1 MKDRAGIAGRFAP
14 LWVIVGLV
22 LLLYFYSTIPAI
34 KNNRKLLK
42 TRADQRESEKN
53 LRAEVQRIKN
63 MLKAL
68 DEDPITVENELRTQF
83 GGAKKEDEILLE
95 PGD

>member
-1 MKDRAGIAGRFAP
+1 MKNRAGVISRYTP
-14 LWVIVGLV
+14 LWVIVGLM

-34 KNNRKLLK
+34 KNNRRLLR
-42 TRADQRESEKN
+42 TRADQRSNEKD
-53 LRAEVQRIKN
+53 LEKEVERIKK

-83 GGAKKEDEILLE
+83 GGAKKEGEIVVE

>member
-1 MKDRAGIAGRFAP
+1 MKNRAGIIGKYAP
-14 LWVIVGLV
+14 LWVIVGLM

-34 KNNRKLLK
+34 KNNRRLLR
-42 TRADQRESEKN
+42 TRADQRASEKD
-53 LRAEVQRIKN
+53 LEKEVERIKKT
-63 MLKAL
+63 LKAL

-83 GGAKKEDEILLE
+83 GGAQKEGEIVVE

>member
-1 MKDRAGIAGRFAP
+1 MKNRAGIVGRFAP
-14 LWVIVGLV
+14 LWVIVGLL

-34 KNNRKLLK
+34 KNNRRLLR
-42 TRADQRESEKN
+42 TRAAQRESEKD
-53 LRAEVQRIKN
+53 LKKEVQRIKN

-83 GGAKKEDEILLE
+83 GGAKREGEIVVE
-95 PGD
+95 PGE

>member
-1 MKDRAGIAGRFAP
+1 MKNRAGIIGKYAP
-14 LWVIVGLV
+14 LWVIVGLM

-34 KNNRKLLK
+34 KNNRRLLR
-42 TRADQRESEKN
+42 TRADQRASEKD
-53 LRAEVQRIKN
+53 LEKEVERIKK

-83 GGAKKEDEILLE
+83 GGAQKEGEIVVE